1 MHETFDAR
9 RGRRMLRI
17 WWLRQIYHRAEITG
31 ADHIPETGGALFV
44 GNHGRLDFDGF
55 ILIRLI
61 LRETGRFT
69 RSLADRLWFRSRLTA
84 AVAHAFGA
92 VEGNREN
99 AQSLL
104 RAGELV
110 LTYPGGVPEIMN
122 TRFGQES
129 IRWDGR
135 IGFAKVA
142 ILSQVPVIPVA
153 GIGINNGFVFLT
165 RGEVL
170 GKIIYQKVFGMG
182 AAHSNYRDPLVI
194 GLIPLPLPFST
205 AVHLP
210 LPCKVRYFFGPPI
223 EPPGVEDGSHLE
235 TLASDFSA
243 RVAQSLA
250 ELMSESRLSP
260 KS

>member
-1 MHETFDAR
+1 
-9 RGRRMLRI
+9 MLRV
-17 WWLRQIYHRAEITG
+17 WWLRQAYHRAEIIG

-55 ILIRLI
+55 ILIRMI

-69 RSLADRLWFRSRLTA
+69 RSLADRFWFRSRLTS

-92 VEGNREN
+92 VEGNRDN

-122 TRFGQES
+122 SRFGEES

-135 IGFAKVA
+135 NGFAKVA
-142 ILSQVPVIPVA
+142 ILSQVPVIPIA

-165 RGEVL
+165 KGKML
-170 GKIIYQKVFGMG
+170 GRFLYQKVFRMG
-182 AAHSNYRDPLVI
+182 EAHSNYRDPLVI
-194 GLIPLPLPFST
+194 GLIPLPLPFSM
-205 AVHLP
+205 AVHFP
-210 LPCKVRYFFGPPI
+210 FPCKVRYFFGPPMQ
-223 EPPGVEDGSHLE
+223 PPEIEDGSHLE
-235 TLASDFSA
+235 TLASDFSV
-243 RVAQSLA
+243 RVAQSMT
-250 ELMSESRLSP
+250 ELIRGNHFKGYPS
-260 KS
+260 

>member
-1 MHETFDAR
+1 MIEAFDVQ
-9 RGRRMLRI
+9 RGRRMLRV
-17 WWLRQIYHRAEITG
+17 WWLRQIYHRAELIG
-31 ADHIPETGGALFV
+31 ADHIPKDGGALFV

-69 RSLADRLWFRSRLTA
+69 RSLADRFWFRSRLTS

-92 VEGNREN
+92 VEGNRDN

-104 RAGELV
+104 RAGDLV

-122 TRFGQES
+122 TRFGEES

-135 IGFAKVA
+135 NGFAKVA
-142 ILSQVPVIPVA
+142 ILSQVPVIPIA

-165 RGEVL
+165 KGEVL
-170 GKIIYQKVFGMG
+170 GKIVYQKVFGMG

-205 AVHLP
+205 AVHFP
-210 LPCKVRYFFGPPI
+210 LPCKVRYFFGPAIQPPRI
-223 EPPGVEDGSHLE
+223 EDRGHLE
-235 TLASDFSA
+235 SLANEFSA
-243 RVAQSLA
+243 RVAQSMT
-250 ELMSESRLSP
+250 ELIAESRSTLNS
-260 KS
+260 

>member
-1 MHETFDAR
+1 MTETFDVQ
-9 RGRRMLRI
+9 RGRRMLRV
-17 WWLRQIYHRAEITG
+17 WWLRQIYHRAEIIG
-31 ADHIPETGGALFV
+31 ADHIPKDGGALLV

-69 RSLADRLWFRSRLTA
+69 RSLADRFWFRSRLTS

-92 VEGNREN
+92 VEGNRDN
-99 AQSLL
+99 AQSLF

-122 TRFGQES
+122 SRFGEES
-129 IRWDGR
+129 VRWDGR
-135 IGFAKVA
+135 KGFAKVA
-142 ILSQVPVIPVA
+142 ILSQVPVIPIA

-165 RGEVL
+165 KGEVL
-170 GKIIYQKVFGMG
+170 GKIVYRKIFGMG

-205 AVHLP
+205 AVHFP
-210 LPCKVRYFFGPPI
+210 LPCKVRYFFGNPIQPPRI
-223 EPPGVEDGSHLE
+223 EDRSHLE
-235 TLASDFSA
+235 SLANEFSA
-243 RVAQSLA
+243 RVAQSMT
-250 ELMSESRLSP
+250 ELIAESRSTLNS
-260 KS
+260 